1 MAPGAENKTEQPTA
15 HRLQK
20 AREEG
25 QVPQSQEMASAVT
38 LIALVGTTAL
48 LGPWFVRWCKQIIRE
63 GLSCDT
69 SVAADSQVFISFVNG
84 KIIDS
89 LMMISPFLLALV
101 VAGVG
106 GSIMVSGLNYA
117 PKSLEW
123 KLDKLNPVTGLKNM
137 FSPENL
143 FKLVLSIAKL
153 IMISIIVWVYVK
165 ENIPTLARLQWAQ
178 TDQLLGGISGLIL
191 GVIIRIMIGVIV
203 IGAADWFYRKW
214 RHIEKLKMTKNEVKD
229 ERRDNEGA
237 PEIKSKIRQKQFEA
251 AMKRMLADVPK
262 ANVVLVNPTHV
273 AVALQYDP
281 KTMGAPVLLAKG
293 GDHMCEKIKEIARA
307 NGIPIIR
314 RPALAR
320 ELFGSVELGHVIP
333 EKLFTAVAEILALL
347 YRIRHS
353 G

>member
-1 MAPGAENKTEQPTA
+1 MSSDAQNKTEQPTA
-15 HRLQK
+15 HRLEK
-20 AREEG
+20 ARKEG
-25 QVPQSQEMASAVT
+25 QVPQSQEMLSAVT
-38 LIALVGTTAL
+38 LLALVGSCAL
-48 LGPWFVRWCKQIIRE
+48 LGPWFVRWGKNLIIE
-63 GLSCDT
+63 GMSCDT
-69 SVAADSQVFISFVNG
+69 AMTANSEAFIGFVNA
-84 KIIDS
+84 KIIDA
-89 LMMISPFLLALV
+89 LMVISPFLLVLM
-101 VAGVG
+101 VAGIG
-106 GSIMVSGLNYA
+106 GSVMVSGLNYA
-117 PKSLEW
+117 PKSLAW
-123 KLDKLNPVTGLKNM
+123 KTDKLNPITGFKNM

-143 FKLVLSIAKL
+143 FKLVMSILKL
-153 IMISIIVWVYVK
+153 IMIGVIVWVYLSGK
-165 ENIPTLARLQWAQ
+165 IPYLASLQWAQ
-178 TDQLLGGISGLIL
+178 TDALLGGISSLIL

-229 ERRDNEGA
+229 EHRDNEGA

-273 AVALQYDP
+273 AVALQYEPD
-281 KTMGAPVLLAKG
+281 TMAAPVLLAKG

-307 NGIPIIR
+307 NGVPIIR

-320 ELFGSVELGHVIP
+320 ELFGSVDLGHVIP

-347 YRIRHS
+347 YRIRQN